1 MLHGMTDEEF
11 KEKFEEIKE
20 EIGENKRQLDALRE
34 DFEILVKCSTQA
46 HMQIWSNANN
56 IGTSGFDQAFGVRCR
71 DFAEKYGISLQ

>member
-1 MLHGMTDEEF
+1 M
-11 KEKFEEIKE
+11 
-20 EIGENKRQLDALRE
+20 LRE
-34 DFEILVKCSTQA
+34 DFEILVKSSTQA

>member
-1 MLHGMTDEEF
+1 MTDEEF
-11 KEKFEEIKE
+11 KERFEEIKE
-20 EIGENKRQLDALRE
+20 AIGEHKKLLDTLRE

-71 DFAEKYGISLQ
+71 DFAEKYGISLK

>member
-20 EIGENKRQLDALRE
+20 EIGEYKRQLDALRE

-56 IGTSGFDQAFGVRCR
+56 IGTSGFDQALGVRCR
-71 DFAEKYGISLQ
+71 DFAEKYGISLK

>member
-20 EIGENKRQLDALRE
+20 EIGEYKRQLDALRE
-34 DFEILVKCSTQA
+34 DFEILVKCSTQS

>member
-20 EIGENKRQLDALRE
+20 EIGEYKRQLDALRE

-56 IGTSGFDQAFGVRCR
+56 IGTSDFDQAFGVKCR